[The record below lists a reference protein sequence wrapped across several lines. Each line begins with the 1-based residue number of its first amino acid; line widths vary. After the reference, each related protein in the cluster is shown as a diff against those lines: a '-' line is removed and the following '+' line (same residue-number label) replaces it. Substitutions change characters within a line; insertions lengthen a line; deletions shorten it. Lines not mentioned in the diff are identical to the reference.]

1 MCCSLH
7 FWRWSRS
14 IFFFK
19 NGWINYH
26 KSLTKRFDGEGNLIG
41 VTYLTTCRVVVC
53 QDVHHFLRPQPVFL
67 PKVVLTNIAGV
78 DIATCHLSW
87 VRLQVCSFVE
97 MTKSGILQD
106 SKREFQISL
115 WCFFARKRWNISG
128 YKRVPGKPSTQKCRL
143 VGGYVKFPGGYQIS
157 NLSNTTCENRYPPR
171 TVLQKKWKAP
181 VCWILARFSIVRW
194 MMPKTLILFATSM
207 KLDESTSCEQ
217 NRTTSIP
224 SWERWKISHSP
235 KNTLRRWVSTFPH
248 CFWGYASVPLE
259 ECINLHWPFWSE
271 KVSTVFRSEKS
282 PMLCA
287 SWCVLRL
294 YCSLRRLGFK
304 MRKKTGTRSGLV
316 RNVGRSIW
324 YDLTKISMTYEIVQD
339 IVTR

>member
-1 MCCSLH
+1 MKIDTPREPFSK
-7 FWRWSRS
+7 
-14 IFFFK
+14 K
-19 NGWINYH
+19 NERH
-26 KSLTKRFDGEGNLIG
+26 P
-41 VTYLTTCRVVVC
+41 C
-53 QDVHHFLRPQPVFL
+53 
-67 PKVVLTNIAGV
+67 
-78 DIATCHLSW
+78 
-87 VRLQVCSFVE
+87 VE
-97 MTKSGILQD
+97 
-106 SKREFQISL
+106 
-115 WCFFARKRWNISG
+115 
-128 YKRVPGKPSTQKCRL
+128 
-143 VGGYVKFPGGYQIS
+143 
-157 NLSNTTCENRYPPR
+157 
-171 TVLQKKWKAP
+171 
-181 VCWILARFSIVRW
+181 ILARFSVVRW

-217 NRTTSIP
+217 NNLSSRTTSIP

-294 YCSLRRLGFK
+294 YCSLRRLGLTMK
-304 MRKKTGTRSGLV
+304 KKTGTLSGLV

-324 YDLTKISMTYEIVQD
+324 YG
-339 IVTR
+339 

>member
-1 MCCSLH
+1 
-7 FWRWSRS
+7 
-14 IFFFK
+14 
-19 NGWINYH
+19 
-26 KSLTKRFDGEGNLIG
+26 
-41 VTYLTTCRVVVC
+41 
-53 QDVHHFLRPQPVFL
+53 
-67 PKVVLTNIAGV
+67 
-78 DIATCHLSW
+78 
-87 VRLQVCSFVE
+87 
-97 MTKSGILQD
+97 MTKFGILQD

-115 WCFFARKRWNISG
+115 WCFFRLLKRWNISG
-128 YKRVPGKPSTQKCRL
+128 YKRGPGKPSTQKCRL
-143 VGGYVKFPGGYQIS
+143 VGDMLSFLEGIKNF
-157 NLSNTTCENRYPPR
+157 NLSNTTYENRYPPK
-171 TVLQKKWKAP
+171 TPFSKKNERHP
-181 VCWILARFSIVRW
+181 CVEILARFSVVRW
-194 MMPKTLILFATSM
+194 MMPKTLILLTTSM

-217 NRTTSIP
+217 NNLSSRTTSIP

-294 YCSLRRLGFK
+294 YCSLRRLGLTMK
-304 MRKKTGTRSGLV
+304 KKTGTLSGLV

-324 YDLTKISMTYEIVQD
+324 YG
-339 IVTR
+339 

>member
-1 MCCSLH
+1 M
-7 FWRWSRS
+7 WKS
-14 IFFFK
+14 I
-19 NGWINYH
+19 
-26 KSLTKRFDGEGNLIG
+26 
-41 VTYLTTCRVVVC
+41 
-53 QDVHHFLRPQPVFL
+53 PP
-67 PKVVLTNIAGV
+67 
-78 DIATCHLSW
+78 
-87 VRLQVCSFVE
+87 
-97 MTKSGILQD
+97 
-106 SKREFQISL
+106 
-115 WCFFARKRWNISG
+115 
-128 YKRVPGKPSTQKCRL
+128 
-143 VGGYVKFPGGYQIS
+143 
-157 NLSNTTCENRYPPR
+157 ENRSAKKMKGTR
-171 TVLQKKWKAP
+171 VLNFGTFLHRGMDDAKNSHII
-181 VCWILARFSIVRW
+181 CNIDEVRW
-194 MMPKTLILFATSM
+194 T
-207 KLDESTSCEQ
+207 TSCEQ
-217 NRTTSIP
+217 NNLSSRTTSIP